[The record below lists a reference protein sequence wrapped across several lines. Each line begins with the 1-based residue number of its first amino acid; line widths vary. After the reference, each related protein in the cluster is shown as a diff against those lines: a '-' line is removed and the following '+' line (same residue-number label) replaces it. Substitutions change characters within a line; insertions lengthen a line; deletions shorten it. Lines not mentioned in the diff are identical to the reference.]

1 MSTEPNPSTTT
12 INSISGRLERLP
24 FSIFHK
30 RFIAMIATGEFIET
44 LMLLGNGVVLVLI
57 ASTLHFSTTMAT
69 KVVPDA
75 FFVGEFVGAIG
86 SGYIADKY
94 GRKKIFFYDLLIFGL
109 AMIAAGFSSSPYL
122 IGSLFFLSGIGVG
135 GEFAAGDT
143 YTAEMMPAQKRGR
156 GIAVIYTIAVLAGPI
171 IAGLGYLLSH
181 HIAGSDSWRI
191 LLWIMGGAALI
202 GWIIRLKVP
211 ESPRWLES
219 HGHQAEA
226 DAAMTAIENEVM
238 KHEKLA
244 SLPPVKPMLPVKPH
258 KIRYRD
264 IFAPDVKRKTIM
276 MLVFEFFQSGIFYGF
291 TTLAPTFLYLKGV
304 TLVPTLLFTL
314 VIYSGFFVG
323 SLFSIY
329 IIDKVERKW
338 GIVAT
343 AIIAGVL
350 GVLFAVITNIA
361 VVVILGF
368 VICFD
373 LWNFSNFFHA
383 YQAEIFPTKVRSTA
397 AGAVYGVSRISTAIL
412 VLFITDLILP
422 HGLAVTFIV
431 IWIFVLIVVIDIA
444 VFGPR
449 ASRIAVEDIVQ

>member
-109 AMIAAGFSSSPYL
+109 AMIAAGFSSSAYL

-304 TLVPTLLFTL
+304 TLVTTLLFTM